1 MYVVRI
7 RHRCSVAFSEAKDV
21 GEETREPRGKETWP
35 TGDAARRE
43 TETTETWE
51 ERERNGKKKNKNKNI
66 RTVRGKG
73 DKP

>member
-7 RHRCSVAFSEAKDV
+7 RHRCSVAFSEAKEP

-43 TETTETWE
+43 TETIETWE
-51 ERERNGKKKNKNKNI
+51 ERERETKKKKFRKKI
-66 RTVRGKG
+66 
-73 DKP
+73 